1 MSGLLTSITEAAI
14 PFAALV
20 VDTVYGDPRSKWHPV
35 VLIGNLISFYESH
48 LYPEKKTSDGNMF
61 LRGMMTVLLVLL
73 TVGLLTAFLIYLG
86 HLGGLWFYAA
96 ISTIVLYFTMTPRSL
111 ARDGLEIYH
120 LLKDDKDLVTARKRL
135 SWIVGRDTENLDESN
150 IARGI
155 SDAYYP
161 ELAGILFQLAHHFSA
176 LLFSAFRS
184 GRSDG
189 LSRRKYDGLYA
200 RL

>member
-150 IARGI
+150 IARHDRDHRREYDGW
-155 SDAYYP
+155 D
-161 ELAGILFQLAHHFSA
+161 HFSA